1 MSSGPPRRHTSRVYT
16 SDIGRR
22 LVAPFQAALDRAVED
37 GLSAAALVD
46 RNGNTVALAGA
57 LEADIAMPLAALVMY
72 RVKTDDLASR
82 LFAGEV
88 VSVTLDDR
96 EVAVGVARRQL
107 FVVAVLGAPTSAMHE
122 RVRELRDDISRMII
136 DAQGVGVPPRSRGG
150 GDSGPDPAELAL
162 AEYGIS
168 VPRTRGKA

>member
-1 MSSGPPRRHTSRVYT
+1 MFSGRPRRHTSRVYT
-16 SDIGRR
+16 SEIARR
-22 LVAPFQAALDRAVED
+22 LAAPFQAALDRAVED

-107 FVVAVLGAPTSAMHE
+107 FVVAVLGHAMHE
-122 RVRELRDDISRMII
+122 RVRELRDDISRMLI
-136 DAQGVGVPPRSRGG
+136 DAQGMKLPPSTRGG

-162 AEYGIS
+162 AEYGVT

>member
-1 MSSGPPRRHTSRVYT
+1 MLSDVRRRVM
-16 SDIGRR
+16 
-22 LVAPFQAALDRAVED
+22 APFQAALDRAVED
-37 GLSAAALVD
+37 GLAAAALVD
-46 RNGNTVALAGA
+46 RNGKTVALAGA

-107 FVVAVLGAPTSAMHE
+107 FVVAVLGASTLAMHE
-122 RVRELRDDISRMII
+122 RVRELRDNISRIII
-136 DAQGVGVPPRSRGG
+136 DAQGVLPPRSRGG

-162 AEYGIS
+162 AEYGIT

>member
-1 MSSGPPRRHTSRVYT
+1 MLSDVRRRVM
-16 SDIGRR
+16 
-22 LVAPFQAALDRAVED
+22 APFQAALDRAIED
-37 GLSAAALVD
+37 GLAAAALVD
-46 RNGNTVALAGA
+46 RNGKTVALAGA
-57 LEADIAMPLAALVMY
+57 LDEDIAMPLAALVMY
-72 RVKTDDLASR
+72 RVKSEDLASR

-107 FVVAVLGAPTSAMHE
+107 FVVAVLGASSDAMHD
-122 RVRELRDDISRMII
+122 RVRELRDHISRMLA
-136 DAQGVGVPPRSRGG
+136 DVQGIALPPRSRGG

-162 AEYGIS
+162 AEYGVT